1 MTQYDRYFYKIEKN
15 TLKIVAKVVLRTE
28 KIARVSI
35 LTRDRAAVEAL
46 LKTVNRFVD
55 CERELFDAEDEKL
68 AFGAI
73 FYSSDIEEKRAILD
87 CYREFLRDIVDENI

>member
-1 MTQYDRYFYKIEKN
+1 MTQHDRYFYKIEKK

-35 LTRDRAAVEAL
+35 LTRDRAAVKAL

-55 CERELFDAEDEKL
+55 CERDLFDAEDEKL
-68 AFGAI
+68 AFGVI
-73 FYSSDIEEKRAILD
+73 FYSSDNEEKKEILD
-87 CYREFLRDIVDENI
+87 CFREYLQDIVDEDI